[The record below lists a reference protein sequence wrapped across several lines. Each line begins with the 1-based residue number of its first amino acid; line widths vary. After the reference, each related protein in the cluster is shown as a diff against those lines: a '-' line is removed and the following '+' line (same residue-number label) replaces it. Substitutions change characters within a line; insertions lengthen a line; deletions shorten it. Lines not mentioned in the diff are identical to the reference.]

1 MAFVNDGVA
10 VVVLFG
16 EGGDAVGGEESDG
29 ERGED
34 EPGAQAERGVTRQLA
49 TEDARGEQGDGGVQD
64 AKEQRRARHAEMR
77 REQQRK
83 EEGDCERA
91 KVVEGQHAG
100 DEVGKRR
107 LFAVQDAHHQ
117 RDFHADDDAGDEDEG
132 VEQAA
137 EGRGGEAK
145 GDEER
150 QRGEAA
156 DDAHQQFDFD
166 ETGERVFVFDV
177 AGEVRADAHGK
188 EIQADDA
195 GELQDAVAQE
205 VAGERGDDEFVGKAA
220 TGDDKDGDDEG
231 ALVFHGCD
239 GFIFSLAILW
249 IISVFL
255 FHKVRAHI
263 SVFVFCKR
271 YVKGAPRRAY
281 RYYSSIK
288 CNAIGAPWRTV
299 S

>member
-1 MAFVNDGVA
+1 MAFVNDGGA

-64 AKEQRRARHAEMR
+64 AKEERRARHAEMR

-100 DEVGKRR
+100 DEVGKCR

-137 EGRGGEAK
+137 EGGGGEAK

-150 QRGEAA
+150 QCGKAA

-205 VAGERGDDEFVGKAA
+205 VAGERGDDEFVGKSA

-249 IISVFL
+249 VISVFL